1 LDWGIEE
8 ERRVAMRPVVQHN
21 GGASDA
27 VAMLQVRVWGLLEE
41 SSPDGG
47 CGMTGK
53 VFSGRT

>member
-1 LDWGIEE
+1 
-8 ERRVAMRPVVQHN
+8 MRPVVQHN
-21 GGASDA
+21 GGASNA